1 MFKAAVFSYVSKM
14 NKLKVEF
21 HQEGSDDRRPDR
33 YQLFIERN
41 TDEDFHPIWLK
52 CWASM
57 ELKQYFDLYILMN
70 LDRYRF
76 NLNKPVFAKV
86 YFNDE
91 VKLNLVQVRVSRDRI
106 LRKGID
112 YVYSILSSEYL
123 LIPEQEFAKREKK
136 EGSKMKFEMVNL
148 DKLFN
153 AIEFETRAKVKY
165 ASPLLYTAMRG

>member
-1 MFKAAVFSYVSKM
+1 M

-21 HQEGSDDRRPDR
+21 YQEGYDERRPDR
-33 YQLFIERN
+33 YQLFIERT

-57 ELKQYFDLYILMN
+57 ELKQYFDLYIVMS
-70 LDRYRF
+70 LDRYRL

-91 VKLNLVQVRVSRDRI
+91 VKLNLVQVRVNRDRI

-112 YVYSILSSEYL
+112 YAYKVLLCEYL
-123 LIPEQEFAKREKK
+123 LIPEHEFPNREKK
-136 EGSKMKFEMVNL
+136 ETSKVKFETVNL
-148 DKLFN
+148 DRLFN
-153 AIEFETRAKVKY
+153 AIEFDSRTKVKY
-165 ASPLLYTAMRG
+165 ASPLLYTAMRS

>member
-1 MFKAAVFSYVSKM
+1 M

-21 HQEGSDDRRPDR
+21 HQEGYDERRPDR
-33 YQLFIERN
+33 YQLFIERI

-52 CWASM
+52 CWASI
-57 ELKQYFDLYILMN
+57 ELKQYFDLYIVMN

-112 YVYSILSSEYL
+112 YVYKVLSCEYL
-123 LIPEQEFAKREKK
+123 LIPEHEFPNRVKK
-136 EGSKMKFEMVNL
+136 KTSKVKFETVNL
-148 DKLFN
+148 DRLFN
-153 AIEFETRAKVKY
+153 AIEFESRAKVKY
-165 ASPLLYTAMRG
+165 ASPLLYTAMRS

>member
-21 HQEGSDDRRPDR
+21 HQEGYDERRPDR

-41 TDEDFHPIWLK
+41 TDEDFHAIWLK

-91 VKLNLVQVRVSRDRI
+91 VKLNLVQVRVRRDRI

-112 YVYSILSSEYL
+112 YVYSILSSEYFL
-123 LIPEQEFAKREKK
+123 SFRNSYNRNYFERQGNKK
-136 EGSKMKFEMVNL
+136 
-148 DKLFN
+148 
-153 AIEFETRAKVKY
+153 TRT
-165 ASPLLYTAMRG
+165 LTAFVCFSINH

>member
-1 MFKAAVFSYVSKM
+1 M

-21 HQEGSDDRRPDR
+21 HQNGYDEKRPDR
-33 YQLFIERN
+33 YQLFIERT

-57 ELKQYFDLYILMN
+57 ELKQYIDLYISMN

-91 VKLNLVQVRVSRDRI
+91 VKLNLVQIRVRLDRI

-112 YVYSILSSEYL
+112 YAYPILSCEYL
-123 LIPEQEFAKREKK
+123 LISEQEFHKREK
-136 EGSKMKFEMVNL
+136 EEPNHAKFEIINL
-148 DKLFN
+148 DKLFF
-153 AIEFETRAKVKY
+153 AIEFESRAKVKY
-165 ASPLLYTAMRG
+165 ASPLLYTAMRS